1 MDVGVIGTGAMGR
14 NHVRVYSELKG
25 IDSVYVY
32 DIDRKSATEISRQND
47 AQLAESLDEMLGNV
61 DAVSCCVPTSYHF
74 ETAKEVIERGVSI
87 LIEKPVCSSV
97 AEAERLIELIPDDIV
112 AGVGHIE
119 RFNPIVDELKRI
131 IKDPLY
137 IEFKRH
143 NPGSL
148 RITDVSVVEDLMIHD
163 IDILFNSLYP
173 ECTGYNLK
181 SSSREGICA
190 ALFEMEG
197 TPVFLSASNRSSKKI
212 RNVYIEEDDLTI
224 SGDFMNQELFV
235 YRKPDQYSLVN
246 ERYVQENVVEKVLV
260 NKIEPLKRELS
271 EFVNCVKAGK
281 KFSITPEQGLRNL
294 EVCEQV
300 ARS

>member
-25 IDSVYVY
+25 VDEVYVY
-32 DIDRKSATEISRQND
+32 DIDHAAAAEISRMND
-47 AQLAESLDEMLGNV
+47 AHVAASLDEMLGNV
-61 DAVSCCVPTSYHF
+61 EAVSCCVPTSYHF
-74 ETAKEVIERGVSI
+74 ETATSVIERGVSV
-87 LIEKPVCSSV
+87 LIEKPVCSS
-97 AEAERLIELIPDDIV
+97 AGEAAKLIDQIPDDIV
-112 AGVGHIE
+112 VGVGHIE

-143 NPGSL
+143 NPGSS

-173 ECTGYNLK
+173 DCTEYKLK

-190 ALFEMEG
+190 ALFELEG
-197 TPVFLSASNRSSKKI
+197 TPVFISASNRSSKKI

-235 YRKPDQYSLVN
+235 YRKPDQYSLEN

-271 EFVNCVKAGK
+271 EFVSCVRTGK
-281 KFSITPEQGLRNL
+281 RFSITPEQGRRNL
-294 EVCEQV
+294 EICEQV
-300 ARS
+300 VRS